1 MKTSVRKAVE
11 ETLDSIK
18 RSTPAYTELADRF
31 APLLLSSAALGE
43 ELTQDGVETPVVDP
57 ARLAAGVPV
66 LAGLDLEPWKE
77 AFVRSVE
84 TQLSELCEVLGL
96 EESVRKQLSDHFGDA
111 DAILG
116 LARARI
122 GGDWKYFES
131 TSEKF
136 DTVSPTALLY
146 ISEKVSAPV
155 LSAMV
160 RALGESL
167 SSQGWEHGYCPVCG
181 SSPSIS
187 HLSPKEVT
195 ELDQLVGGGGK
206 KYLHCSLCGHDWRYK
221 RNACVACGNDEND
234 SREILYVDDRKF
246 QRVEACHKCGK
257 YLLNIDMRECD
268 PLPDLDVIQIGL
280 IHLDIHARKN
290 KLQPVTRTLWN
301 NLE

>member
-1 MKTSVRKAVE
+1 MKTSVRNAVE
-11 ETLDSIK
+11 QTLDSI
-18 RSTPAYTELADRF
+18 RRNTPAYAELADRF

-43 ELTQDGVETPVVDP
+43 ELAQEGVEKPVVDP

-66 LAGLDLEPWKE
+66 LAGVDLAPWKE
-77 AFVRSVE
+77 LFVRSAE
-84 TQLSELCEVLGL
+84 TQLPELYEVLGL
-96 EESVRKQLSDHFGDA
+96 EESVRKALRDHFSDPEE
-111 DAILG
+111 ILG

-122 GGDWKYFES
+122 GGDWKYFEN

-136 DTVSPTALLY
+136 DTVSAIAFLY
-146 ISEKVSAPV
+146 ISENVSAPV
-155 LSAMV
+155 LCAMV

-167 SSQGWEHGYCPVCG
+167 SSQGWDHGYCPVCG

-187 HLSPKEVT
+187 LLSPKEVSD
-195 ELDQLVGGGGK
+195 LDQLVGGGGK
-206 KYLHCSLCGHDWRYK
+206 KFLHCSLCGHDWRYK
-221 RNACVACGNDEND
+221 RNACAACGNDEND
-234 SREILYVDDRKF
+234 TREILYADDRKF
-246 QRVEACHKCGK
+246 QRVEACNKCGK

-268 PLPDLDVIQIGL
+268 PLPDLDAIQLGL